1 MFKFPPNGAV
11 PQQNPSYPMAGLKSS
26 AYAPPLNYNQP
37 TEVVGGYDAKI
48 NPMTGQ
54 EMPVTNFARGGLAS
68 LRAPQVDDF
77 TRGMHTG
84 LAAYAGGGSVRH
96 FDGGGGTAQPGSAAW
111 NAMYGDTSLESDEYG
126 SGFDYW
132 AYLQDAADRAASDFY
147 IPTEDI
153 FGSSWDSFNYNT
165 SGGDDVDPAYFYGT
179 TDTSGG
185 GGFDYSD
192 EGNTSEKLRQE
203 EELRRQGEQAYED
216 YLARQNKTAEDVFE
230 SAGITPEDRDASRT
244 QSLVEDAR
252 YGSLDD
258 TLLSDIDKNI
268 SKYSDYWRP
277 EFDFEKESLLD
288 KAKKHI
294 SDVLGLAGST
304 VAGLPGLV
312 VGKKAGEY
320 LESKLGGGDLPEVVV
335 SSRRETP
342 LPTGLSG
349 GFTGGS
355 YYPGG
360 DDSGGGGGPD
370 TSDLSKPMPTTLPPG
385 TTTPTGVTTG
395 PTVPDTPPTPPSK
408 PPTDST
414 SSVNIPVSS
423 QFLSAYDPMY
433 TASNEQYGG
442 SVEDQIRQYMQA
454 TNKSFRP
461 GPITPYTFQT
471 APERVATP
479 QGARP
484 EDGMVR
490 DMMVRNPAPEQRMA
504 RPEDI
509 VRISPLEYP
518 DYVEPIRHAN
528 PDLVQPRQDRPPW
541 DDDAFFN
548 ELKLMGW
555 GDGPP
560 NANPDFGTDKLPEQP
575 IEYITPDP
583 PRDRFDFWRISPEWG
598 VSAEPPQMS
607 DTMVRN
613 PAPEQ
618 RMAHGGM
625 AHAGIGSLA
634 GTYKAGGKLLRG
646 PGDGMSDSIPAV
658 IRGAKTQRAALA
670 DGEFVIPA
678 DVVSHLGNG
687 STEAGSRKLYAMM
700 DKVRQARTG
709 RKRQA
714 PAVNANKYLP
724 G

>member
-54 EMPVTNFARGGLAS
+54 ETPVTNFARGGLAS

-111 NAMYGDTSLESDEYG
+111 NAMYGEGSLESDEYN

-132 AYLQDAADRAASDFY
+132 AYLQDAADRSTSDFY

-252 YGSLDD
+252 YGSLDEGK
-258 TLLSDIDKNI
+258 LLSDIDKNI

-277 EFDFEKESLLD
+277 EFDFEKKSLLD
-288 KAKKHI
+288 KAKEHI
-294 SDVLGLAGST
+294 SDVLGLAGSS

-312 VGKKAGEY
+312 VGTKVGDY
-320 LESKLGGGDLPEVVV
+320 LERKLGGDDLPEVVV
-335 SSRRETP
+335 SSSGETP
-342 LPTGLSG
+342 LPTGLSDYSPLG
-349 GFTGGS
+349 VS
-355 YYPGG
+355 YGPGG

-385 TTTPTGVTTG
+385 TTTPIGVSVG
-395 PTVPDTPPTPPSK
+395 PTEPSEPPTPPSK

-433 TASNEQYGG
+433 TASNEQFTG
-442 SVEDQIRQYMQA
+442 SIEDQIRQYMQA

-471 APERVATP
+471 APEQVAAP
-479 QGARP
+479 QGIAS
-484 EDGMVR
+484 V
-490 DMMVRNPAPEQRMA
+490 APPKYTQPQQNEK
-504 RPEDI
+504 
-509 VRISPLEYP
+509 
-518 DYVEPIRHAN
+518 
-528 PDLVQPRQDRPPW
+528 LVQPDRPSW
-541 DDDAFFN
+541 NDDNFFN
-548 ELKLMGW
+548 EIRLHPPVPYPDMPPQEEPWLPAQPEKLVQPDRPSW
-555 GDGPP
+555 NDDNFFNEIRLHPP
-560 NANPDFGTDKLPEQP
+560 VPYPDMP
-575 IEYITPDP
+575 PD
-583 PRDRFDFWRISPEWG
+583 S
-598 VSAEPPQMS
+598 VLSAGPPQMS